1 MIVHKSGRA
10 TGYAE
15 IIKLIRYQCLPF
27 FYAALVARGS
37 DMTNATKDLKTL
49 FLSDKDLA
57 NRYSIHR
64 VTPWRWVRDGKLPA
78 PIKING
84 STRWKLSDIEAWEAS
99 QEVSA

>member
-1 MIVHKSGRA
+1 MKQQA
-10 TGYAE
+10 
-15 IIKLIRYQCLPF
+15 
-27 FYAALVARGS
+27 
-37 DMTNATKDLKTL
+37 

-57 NRYSIHR
+57 ARYSIHR

-84 STRWKLSDIEAWEAS
+84 STRWKLSDIEAWEVE

>member
-37 DMTNATKDLKTL
+37 DMTNATKDLQTL
-49 FLSDKDLA
+49 FLSDKDIA
-57 NRYSIHR
+57 ARYSIHR

-78 PIKING
+78 PMKING
-84 STRWKLSDIEAWEAS
+84 ATRWKLSDIEAWEVE
-99 QEVSA
+99 QEAAQ

>member
-1 MIVHKSGRA
+1 VIVHKSGRA

-37 DMTNATKDLKTL
+37 DMTNATKDLQTL
-49 FLSDKDLA
+49 FLSDKDIA
-57 NRYSIHR
+57 ARYSIHR

-78 PIKING
+78 PMKING
-84 STRWKLSDIEAWEAS
+84 ATRWKLSDIEAWEVE
-99 QEVSA
+99 QGVSA